1 MIGAPGI
8 LAGLLL
14 PLLLQDGRRVP
25 QAPKVGEPS
34 TRSWAPV
41 FTALF
46 ANSGFLRNYQ
56 FAMAMFVAFLSIYVA
71 WFPAYLIRSLGLG
84 LVMTGAMAGTVYMVA
99 GVMGTIFTIK
109 RMKTVADV
117 SQVLHWFER
126 SLILLIPIAILLPL
140 APLQWLVLPLYVYFS
155 FLTAPLLTVLLVT
168 VQL

>member
-14 PLLLQDGRRVP
+14 PLLLHDGRRQP

-99 GVMGTIFTIK
+99 GVMGTICTLK
-109 RMKTVADV
+109 RMKTGAEV
-117 SQVLHWFER
+117 SPVTHWLGR
-126 SLILLIPIAILLPL
+126 SILLLIPEEIFLPP
-140 APLQWLVLPLYVYFS
+140 AQRKW
-155 FLTAPLLTVLLVT
+155 
-168 VQL
+168 